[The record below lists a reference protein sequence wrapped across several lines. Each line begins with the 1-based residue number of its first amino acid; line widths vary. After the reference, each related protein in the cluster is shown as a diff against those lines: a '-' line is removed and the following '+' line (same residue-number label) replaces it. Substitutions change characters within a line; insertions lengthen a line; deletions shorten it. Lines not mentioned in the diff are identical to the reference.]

1 MLWAALCFLA
11 TEDHIQGKG
20 SRFSIAWKREGTER
34 GVGKLTSK
42 SPPTTVMF
50 FAEGRLGVTLRS
62 SHSLFLLGS
71 LACSARYVVLMK
83 SGCRYNT
90 HITIFPLFQSH
101 RHPNTRQTQEG
112 LSKDRMVSIVK
123 GRMAFAHTEHRGAP
137 SCHHW
142 KALGSFLGP
151 LLFLL
156 LPFMQLR
163 IIYL

>member
-1 MLWAALCFLA
+1 MEERWYR
-11 TEDHIQGKG
+11 KG
-20 SRFSIAWKREGTER
+20 SRK
-34 GVGKLTSK
+34 VDKQK
-42 SPPTTVMF
+42 SPYNSHVLCRRQ
-50 FAEGRLGVTLRS
+50 AWLTLRS

-83 SGCRYNT
+83 SRCRYNT

-101 RHPNTRQTQEG
+101 RHPNTRQTQDG